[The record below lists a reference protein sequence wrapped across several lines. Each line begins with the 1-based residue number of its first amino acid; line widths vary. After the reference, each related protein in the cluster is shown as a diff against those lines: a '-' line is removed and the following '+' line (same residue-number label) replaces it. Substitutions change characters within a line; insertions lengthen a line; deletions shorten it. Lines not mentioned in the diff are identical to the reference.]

1 MKTKYYE
8 VENRSD
14 LDEIIRFEGEYY
26 SSESFIIDVIGIV
39 NLNTSDDE
47 SLVVEERLSLFLFN
61 VLFIDE
67 SKSSLFDNA
76 KEIYPITPLRQF
88 YIQMI

>member
-1 MKTKYYE
+1 MITKYYE

-14 LDEIIRFEGEYY
+14 LDDIIRFDGEYY

-47 SLVVEERLSLFLFN
+47 YLVAEERLSSFLFN
-61 VLFIDE
+61 VMFIDE

-76 KEIYPITPLRQF
+76 NEIYPITPLRQF
-88 YIQMI
+88 FIK

>member
-47 SLVVEERLSLFLFN
+47 SLIVEERLSPFLFN

-67 SKSSLFDNA
+67 SQLCLFEKA
-76 KEIYPITPLRQF
+76 IEIYPITPLRQF
-88 YIQMI
+88 FI

>member
-1 MKTKYYE
+1 MTTKYYE

-14 LDEIIRFEGEYY
+14 LDEIIRFEGDYY

-39 NLNTSDDE
+39 NLNISDDE
-47 SLVVEERLSLFLFN
+47 YLVAEDRLSPFLFN

-67 SKSSLFDNA
+67 NKSNLFDNA
-76 KEIYPITPLRQF
+76 NEIYPITPLRQF
-88 YIQMI
+88 FI

>member
-1 MKTKYYE
+1 MTTKYYE
-8 VENRSD
+8 VKNRSD
-14 LDEIIRFEGEYY
+14 LDEIIIFEGDYY

-47 SLVVEERLSLFLFN
+47 SLIVEERLSSFLFN

-67 SKSSLFDNA
+67 GKSSIFDNA
-76 KEIYPITPLRQF
+76 NEIYPITPLRQF
-88 YIQMI
+88 FI

>member
-1 MKTKYYE
+1 MTTKYYE

-14 LDEIIRFEGEYY
+14 LDEIIRFEGDYY

-39 NLNTSDDE
+39 NLNISDDE
-47 SLVVEERLSLFLFN
+47 SLVAEDRLSPFLFN

-67 SKSSLFDNA
+67 NKSNLFDNA
-76 KEIYPITPLRQF
+76 NEIYPITPLRQF
-88 YIQMI
+88 FI

>member
-47 SLVVEERLSLFLFN
+47 SLIVEERLSSFLFN

-67 SKSSLFDNA
+67 SQLYLFDNA
-76 KEIYPITPLRQF
+76 NEIYPITPLRQF
-88 YIQMI
+88 FIK